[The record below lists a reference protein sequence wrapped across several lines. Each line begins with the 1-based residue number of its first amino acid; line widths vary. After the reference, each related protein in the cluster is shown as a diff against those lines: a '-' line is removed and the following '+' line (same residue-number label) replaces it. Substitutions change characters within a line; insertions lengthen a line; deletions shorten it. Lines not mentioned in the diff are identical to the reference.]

1 MENSSKP
8 YRSKQKRRRRRNRN
22 KKKALGE
29 ECKGLEMEEAR
40 VSVQDLQNTRQTEK
54 RLKRDEIYP
63 LRKVPANSHGN
74 PGALYTCA
82 LCDIPLES
90 IPHAFKHIRDKRHK
104 KRAREKQEQLMLTEI
119 LPPGPE
125 HISAVTAALKAVV
138 QEHGMND
145 QDVLKRESVV
155 SVMQDFLLSSLPGD
169 FFCNIFFYLLSC
181 MSVCRVTL
189 FESID

>member
-1 MENSSKP
+1 ARVGEARRKLR
-8 YRSKQKRRRRRNRN
+8 RSRTRN
-22 KKKALGE
+22 KKKALAE

-40 VSVQDLQNTRQTEK
+40 VSVQDLQTTRQAEK
-54 RLKRDEIYP
+54 KLKRDEIYP
-63 LRKVPANSHGN
+63 LRKNSHGN

-90 IPHAFKHIRDKRHK
+90 IPHAFKHVRDKRHK

-119 LPPGPE
+119 MPPGPE

-138 QEHGMND
+138 HEHGMND

-155 SVMQDFLLSSLPGD
+155 SVMQDVLLSVLSGD
-169 FFCNIFFYLLSC
+169 FFKFILFLPNDLD
-181 MSVCRVTL
+181 VTDCRVTL
-189 FESID
+189 FKSID